1 MEAAGID
8 IVSSQDCEN
17 KEWMKKGI
25 QLQRKGIKK
34 EKKKK
39 TTEKGNGFLQFN
51 SDGLSFLIQ
60 GDNNFR
66 VQKLRM

>member
-1 MEAAGID
+1 
-8 IVSSQDCEN
+8 
-17 KEWMKKGI
+17 MKTKNGWKRGYNYREKG
-25 QLQRKGIKK
+25 LKR
-34 EKKKK
+34 KKKK